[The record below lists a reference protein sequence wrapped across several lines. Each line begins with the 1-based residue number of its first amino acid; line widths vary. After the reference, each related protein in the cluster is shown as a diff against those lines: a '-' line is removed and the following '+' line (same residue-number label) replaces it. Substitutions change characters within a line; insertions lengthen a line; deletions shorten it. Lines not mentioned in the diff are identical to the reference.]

1 MEHYYD
7 YEQEINRLKQQ
18 IHYLNQHINKLN
30 EYINHLNIYE
40 YYIQEMKIETVKG
53 MLQLGH
59 LIEKEIKDSQGIHRF
74 YIGNIKINEIEDSG
88 TVSVGIT
95 EKETDTE
102 SPKVIPEEA
111 SEEIKELFEEIK
123 SHLAI
128 EEVPVFFQKLAV
140 EPKVLKEVWDKS
152 KNKLQTTQ
160 IQSFYEE
167 ILQILSQLPDGEQ
180 DLDLSNL
187 TIEEA
192 VCEAAVTRIETYS
205 KTLIMMILLLQS
217 LLPGYLKK
225 DLQKNMMKQKKIY
238 AHVQQPNGQVDS
250 IQLMRN
256 IKKTFELR
264 ELPTSYKDLA
274 ENSEAVTYLYN
285 RLVVIVSSEGEDMFK
300 KMKSHFLETV
310 ESMEQDI
317 ELVELDSEQMG
328 FLYGHLLTMV
338 EEYSKYVVLD
348 YLVVPMCK

>member
-1 MEHYYD
+1 MDQYYE
-7 YEQEINRLKQQ
+7 YQQEINQLKQQ
-18 IHYLNQHINKLN
+18 IFYLNQHINKLN
-30 EYINHLNIYE
+30 EYINHLNVYE

-74 YIGNIKINEIEDSG
+74 YIGNIKINEIDDSG
-88 TVSVGIT
+88 TVAVGIT
-95 EKETDTE
+95 EKETDND
-102 SPKVIPEEA
+102 SAKVIPEEA
-111 SEEIKELFEEIK
+111 SEDIKKLFEEIK

-128 EEVPVFFQKLAV
+128 DEVPDFFQKLAV
-140 EPKVLKEVWDKS
+140 EQKVLKEVWEKS

-167 ILQILSQLPDGEQ
+167 MLKILNQLPDGEQ
-180 DLDLSNL
+180 DLSNL
-187 TIEEA
+187 TMDEGI
-192 VCEAAVTRIETYS
+192 CEAAATRIETNS
-205 KTLIMMILLLQS
+205 KTLIIMIVLLQS
-217 LLPGYLKK
+217 LLPGFLKK
-225 DLQKNMMKQKKIY
+225 DLQKDMIKQKKFYVQI
-238 AHVQQPNGQVDS
+238 QQPSGQVDS

-274 ENSEAVTYLYN
+274 EDSEAVTYLYN

-300 KMKSHFLETV
+300 KMKSHFLETAD
-310 ESMEQDI
+310 SMEQDI